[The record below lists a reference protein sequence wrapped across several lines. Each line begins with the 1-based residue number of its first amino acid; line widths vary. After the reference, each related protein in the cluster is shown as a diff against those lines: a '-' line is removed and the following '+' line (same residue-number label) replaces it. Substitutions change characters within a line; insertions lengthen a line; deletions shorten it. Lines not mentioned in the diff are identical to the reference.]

1 MRTIRL
7 INPVQKDIT
16 WKGNRYIVDDPY
28 YPAYDFTSPFSKYPG
43 DWDFEI
49 KDING
54 VLILNNK
61 TYSNVVTVQLVDEKT
76 LSDTLTVNSTTLSI
90 PSTKNLSFWIRG
102 SATDTI
108 RLTPPATILDTSAR
122 LTIYNGTNKPLTL
135 NGIPIPINYSRF
147 FQSRTPPGQWTY
159 PLVKTKINGRD
170 TTFARDSVYTD
181 LFYGIKSYAVDK
193 YSKNI
198 GLIYQELALWEYQPN
213 SGGTPYKVGFIV
225 KRSILEHN

>member
-28 YPAYDFTSPFSKYPG
+28 YPTYDFTSPFSKYPG

-54 VLILNNK
+54 ALTLNNK
-61 TYSNVVTVQLVDEKT
+61 TYNNVVTVQLVDEKT
-76 LSDTLTVNSTTLSI
+76 LPDTLTANSTTLSI

-108 RLTPPATILDTSAR
+108 RLTPPATILDSSSR
-122 LTIYNGTNKPLTL
+122 LTIYNGTNRGLTL
-135 NGIPIPINYSRF
+135 NGIPIPINYSRS

-159 PLVKTKINGRD
+159 PLVKTKVNGRD
-170 TTFARDSVYTD
+170 TTFARDTVYTD
-181 LFYGIKSYAVDK
+181 LPYGIKSYAVDK